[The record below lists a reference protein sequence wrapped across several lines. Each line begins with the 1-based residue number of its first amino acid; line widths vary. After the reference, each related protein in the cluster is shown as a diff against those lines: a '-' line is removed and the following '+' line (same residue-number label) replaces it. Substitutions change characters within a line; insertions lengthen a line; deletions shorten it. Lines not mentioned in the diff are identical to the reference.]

1 MQGQHDLHTQ
11 LQSSINGVK
20 KHWRLPAGIP
30 NGMRS
35 SATARGSNSSVRSK
49 SGFAIQR
56 FVLDKQTSGNT
67 WLFLASKFGSDKGTI
82 SKLKAVLSTT
92 SWPCWGCPG
101 KKFSFISTPFN
112 SSEFLRSSV
121 KSWGAPGPPIP
132 TTWKGQAPAWK
143 PFLRLKLWR
152 NLHNI
157 IIHGCDKPT
166 NWISLETFYLEEP
179 NVQSLVS
186 SILIANLFSSCGRCI
201 AFAHSAMWPRSSEG
215 VWTFWTRERWRASLP
230 KHWSTSSW
238 ECPVRR
244 KRNEALSRFLQLTCA
259 AAHLSTWLF
268 FTSLQVLSACTMSR
282 YSPRFRPYSRFNNV
296 IAWANGSTLAFES
309 FWQSGLLRH
318 QIMKYPCTIVNETCS
333 FGFCIIDRSF
343 PFIKGLL
350 GRLTF
355 PWSMPSWI
363 IVIILR
369 SFWRENERAL

>member
-1 MQGQHDLHTQ
+1 MKHYPRGAATGSNCEGGRSPAI
-11 LQSSINGVK
+11 QSSNQSAASCNAMTGARRSGRNFSMCLRYSVPKSLLGVSTAGFNDHKKCRVNTTCTHNFNHQSMEKK

-30 NGMRS
+30 NGMQS

-101 KKFSFISTPFN
+101 KKFSFISTPLN

-132 TTWKGQAPAWK
+132 TMWKGQAPAWK

-230 KHWSTSSW
+230 KHW
-238 ECPVRR
+238 
-244 KRNEALSRFLQLTCA
+244 
-259 AAHLSTWLF
+259 
-268 FTSLQVLSACTMSR
+268 
-282 YSPRFRPYSRFNNV
+282 
-296 IAWANGSTLAFES
+296 
-309 FWQSGLLRH
+309 
-318 QIMKYPCTIVNETCS
+318 
-333 FGFCIIDRSF
+333 
-343 PFIKGLL
+343 
-350 GRLTF
+350 
-355 PWSMPSWI
+355 
-363 IVIILR
+363 
-369 SFWRENERAL
+369 